1 MQIIS
6 PKPLP
11 KDLHM
16 PCYAC
21 ETELATHVCRF
32 HIDELFVQVCLCRAC
47 MKIDTDRLLK
57 STIGLQALDGD
68 APEAVHFDE
77 FTTDL

>member
-11 KDLHM
+11 TDLRM

-21 ETELATHVCRF
+21 ETEPATHVCRY
-32 HIDELFVQVCLCRAC
+32 HIGELFVQVCLCRAC

-57 STIGLQALDGD
+57 STIGLQALEGD
-68 APEAVHFDE
+68 FPEALRRKE